1 MQGCDPLKESVD
13 LNLMNPCIKNFRHN
27 LSDLILLTLFSY
39 LIMPKMM
46 SFLVYSNN
54 KISENDNEM
63 MSFYLWLIPLKLFS
77 FFLQYGVRIFVMTS
91 FKDTCCIE
99 ILPHFE
105 KPKGGKIFFILLI
118 CSKFFFP
125 IFVSF
130 SLQTFV
136 FLVNYVHITLFLEIF
151 FNLDHN
157 LTFNI

>member
-63 MSFYLWLIPLKLFS
+63 MSFYL
-77 FFLQYGVRIFVMTS
+77 
-91 FKDTCCIE
+91 
-99 ILPHFE
+99 
-105 KPKGGKIFFILLI
+105 
-118 CSKFFFP
+118 
-125 IFVSF
+125 
-130 SLQTFV
+130 
-136 FLVNYVHITLFLEIF
+136 
-151 FNLDHN
+151 
-157 LTFNI
+157 